1 MLKRLLLLTTLG
13 VILSGCYM
21 VPMALVGPAVSN
33 WSTASIMQSAATTSA
48 NYLIKKST
56 GKTITEHAFNSINGD
71 IIRQTYFTEASDKK
85 KIESTKKS
93 VNKIIK

>member
-56 GKTITEHAFNSINGD
+56 GKTITEHAFDSINGD
-71 IIRQTYFTEASDKK
+71 IIRQTYFPEASDKK

>member
-48 NYLIKKST
+48 N
-56 GKTITEHAFNSINGD
+56 
-71 IIRQTYFTEASDKK
+71 
-85 KIESTKKS
+85 
-93 VNKIIK
+93 